1 MKYVY
6 YSYIKYMWVCVGN
19 KPSQTGLCLLYQLF
33 IKLQM
38 FNSYYCKKYNVYS
51 IICAFVQMF
60 MVHIRVSL
68 VKLLYKYLINWQVVF
83 GDFLPGI
90 FIILCL
96 FTVQIPRF
104 LPVHQVRHQI
114 KTSYQLPL
122 AYHFRIQYNDIHCH
136 HLRCRSQPIFHL

>member
-1 MKYVY
+1 
-6 YSYIKYMWVCVGN
+6 MWVCAGN

-60 MVHIRVSL
+60 MVLCWVSL
-68 VKLLYKYLINWQVVF
+68 GKLSYKYSINRQVVF

-90 FIILCL
+90 FFILCL

-104 LPVHQVRHQI
+104 LLVHQVRQLVQS
-114 KTSYQLPL
+114 SYQLHL

-136 HLRCRSQPIFHL
+136 HLRCRSQPIFRL

>member
-60 MVHIRVSL
+60 MVRTQVSL
-68 VKLLYKYLINWQVVF
+68 VKLLYKYSINRQVVF

-90 FIILCL
+90 FFYRVDFSI
-96 FTVQIPRF
+96 FSAVNAF
-104 LPVHQVRHQI
+104 HNFNFNY
-114 KTSYQLPL
+114 SYRNKSNNV
-122 AYHFRIQYNDIHCH
+122 YSSF
-136 HLRCRSQPIFHL
+136 

>member
-1 MKYVY
+1 
-6 YSYIKYMWVCVGN
+6 MWVCVGN

-60 MVHIRVSL
+60 MVRTRVSL
-68 VKLLYKYLINWQVVF
+68 VKLLYKYSINRQVVF

-90 FIILCL
+90 FFYRVDFSIFSAVIGCQFNVNFWFSGIYFSTSALYCASVSGSPSVIGRSLSCPIL
-96 FTVQIPRF
+96 
-104 LPVHQVRHQI
+104 
-114 KTSYQLPL
+114 K
-122 AYHFRIQYNDIHCH
+122 
-136 HLRCRSQPIFHL
+136 

>member
-1 MKYVY
+1 
-6 YSYIKYMWVCVGN
+6 MWVCVGN

-51 IICAFVQMF
+51 IIYAFVQMF
-60 MVHIRVSL
+60 MVRARVSL
-68 VKLLYKYLINWQVVF
+68 VKLLYIYSINRQVVF
-83 GDFLPGI
+83 GDFLPGS

-96 FTVQIPRF
+96 FTVQIPLFF
-104 LPVHQVRHQI
+104 LVHQVRHHVQ
-114 KTSYQLPL
+114 TSYQPHL